1 MSELELFIPITKVD
15 ARQRLVYGIATAE
28 CEDRTGEI
36 CDYVSTKPLYEKWSA
51 DIAQSSGG
59 KSRGNLRAMH
69 GSVAA
74 GKITALAFNDDA
86 KQIEI
91 CAKVVD
97 DAEWRKVEEGVYT
110 TFSQGGAY
118 AKRWTDSAGRTRYT
132 AQPSEI
138 SLVDLPCL
146 PQARFEMI
154 KRDGSRVL
162 RHFGK
167 SHCRDFSKGMDLV
180 GQFAELVD
188 ELKELHCAAV
198 VEAAKEGDGS
208 QVPAQLKELLLEAA
222 DVLRAMT
229 AEETGELD
237 DHAPGMPAPEVIAS
251 QSASQRGLAQ
261 MAKHFPGQKHF
272 DMSKLGARNSA
283 NDLARI
289 QALHDTSVEL
299 GAQCGAEKMM
309 RGGASH
315 PALEKRFDD
324 LNVKLDDLLKRVKN
338 IESQPMPLPLA
349 GRPRAVSKAEDGG
362 LRDEANV
369 EDMLAD
375 PDRLA
380 LIAIKLAQ
388 RNGRSIFPR

>member
-1 MSELELFIPITKVD
+1 VKARRINRANSAFRYQTAARLAGGFFLAAIQLKKSEPGAAMSELELFIPITKVD

-36 CDYVSTKPLYEKWSA
+36 CDYASTKPLYEKWSA
-51 DIAQSSGG
+51 EIAQSSGG

-110 TFSQGGAY
+110 GFSQGGAY
-118 AKRWTDSAGRTRYT
+118 ARRWTDSDGRTRYT

-146 PQARFEMI
+146 PQAHFEMI
-154 KRDGSRVL
+154 KKDGSRVL
-162 RHFGK
+162 RRFGK
-167 SHCRDFSKGMDLV
+167 NLGRDLGKGNFEKGLDLV

-208 QVPAQLKELLLEAA
+208 QVPAQLKEILLEAA
-222 DVLRAMT
+222 DVLVAMT

-237 DHAPGMPAPEVIAS
+237 DHAPGMPAPEMIAS
-251 QSASQRGLAQ
+251 SPASPQSMAQ
-261 MAKHFPGQKHF
+261 MAKHFVGQKHF
-272 DMSKLGARNSA
+272 AGSVSKLTFGTKLEDFVMPEFDFACFA
-283 NDLARI
+283 
-289 QALHDTSVEL
+289 DTAGNVMTWSF
-299 GAQCGAEKMM
+299 AE
-309 RGGASH
+309 AS
-315 PALEKRFDD
+315 
-324 LNVKLDDLLKRVKN
+324 
-338 IESQPMPLPLA
+338 
-349 GRPRAVSKAEDGG
+349 
-362 LRDEANV
+362 
-369 EDMLAD
+369 
-375 PDRLA
+375 
-380 LIAIKLAQ
+380 
-388 RNGRSIFPR
+388 